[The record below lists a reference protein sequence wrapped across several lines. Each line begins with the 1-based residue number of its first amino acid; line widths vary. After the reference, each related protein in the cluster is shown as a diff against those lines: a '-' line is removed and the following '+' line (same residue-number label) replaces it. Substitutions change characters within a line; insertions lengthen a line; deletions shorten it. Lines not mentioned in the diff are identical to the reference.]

1 MSITIRPADLFDTP
15 FIMACIRDLAE
26 FEKLA
31 HEVEATPSMIDR
43 ALFCGA
49 PRAFCD
55 IAEWQGEPLGMAVW
69 FYSFSTFSGR
79 HGIYLEDLYVRPKG
93 RGKGLGKAMLVYL
106 AKRCLNEK
114 LTRLEWS
121 VLDWNSAA
129 IEFYKAHG
137 AAVLD
142 DWTKCRISGEA
153 LARLGQAARPLAAP
167 VR

>member
-1 MSITIRPADLFDTP
+1 MSIAIRHADLSDTP
-15 FIMACIRDLAE
+15 FIMACIRELAE

-43 ALFCGA
+43 ALFGGA

-55 IAEWQGEPLGMAVW
+55 IAEWNGEACGMALW

-79 HGIYLEDLYVRPKG
+79 HGIYLEDLYVRPKA
-93 RGKGLGKAMLVYL
+93 RGKGLGRALLVYL
-106 AKRCLNEK
+106 AKRCVNEK

-121 VLDWNSAA
+121 VLDWNSAT
-129 IEFYKAHG
+129 IDFYKAQG
-137 AAVLD
+137 AAFLD

-153 LARLGQAARPLAAP
+153 LARLGKAARTAAA
-167 VR
+167 VK

>member
-1 MSITIRPADLFDTP
+1 MTISIRPADLSDTP
-15 FIMACIRDLAE
+15 FIMASIRDLAE

-31 HEVEATPSMIDR
+31 HEVEVTPSMIDR
-43 ALFCGA
+43 ALFGGA
-49 PRAFCD
+49 PRVFCD
-55 IAEWQGEPLGMAVW
+55 IAEWHGEPCGMALW

-93 RGKGLGKAMLVYL
+93 RGRGLGKALLVYL

-137 AAVLD
+137 AAFLD

-153 LARLGQAARPLAAP
+153 LARLGRAARPVAVP